1 MTQTDTGSVCRWDQH
16 GRRHVVRV
24 RRTGTQR
31 TLRCETCDWRTTAR
45 FLPGLKAEE
54 HLLRAHQ
61 ATVDPAGGPSASRP
75 ATPGSAVRAA
85 AGPQRT

>member
-1 MTQTDTGSVCRWDQH
+1 MSKEGGVMTQTDTGSVCRWDQH

-31 TLRCETCDWRTTAR
+31 TIRCDTCGWRTAAQ

-54 HLLRAHQ
+54 HLLLAHQ
-61 ATVDPAGGPSASRP
+61 ATVDP
-75 ATPGSAVRAA
+75 TAA
-85 AGPQRT
+85 